1 MHSCTHPNV
10 HYLKVLLAMNIKMFG
25 LQLEN
30 ILTFND
36 YNDCSDMYSSS
47 ETQRQIAGLRESQN
61 ESEKCV

>member
-1 MHSCTHPNV
+1 MV
-10 HYLKVLLAMNIKMFG
+10 G

-36 YNDCSDMYSSS
+36 YNYCSGMYSSS

-61 ESEKCV
+61 ESKMCVKNISP